1 MPAPVQPARAVTA
14 VTHQATR
21 HHLLLSHP
29 LARRPAAVQM
39 QSYGQ
44 PPDDIVSEMHKQIG
58 QDLPGLGEEGPG
70 GLPAGLEGLLG
81 GGPGGLAGL
90 GGPGGDLDPEKC
102 CIM

>member
-1 MPAPVQPARAVTA
+1 
-14 VTHQATR
+14 
-21 HHLLLSHP
+21 
-29 LARRPAAVQM
+29 M

-44 PPDDIVSEMHKQIG
+44 PPEDIVSEMHRQIG
-58 QDLPGLGEEGPG
+58 QDLPGLGEDGAG

-81 GGPGGLAGL
+81 GGPGGLLGLGGL